1 VHHTSCQLR
10 CQSCLPRC
18 GGGYRRGYSD
28 AKPCELEEVE
38 QAHCHDLKVC
48 QGFHSGGSLVVPRIW
63 VGDVCIRRC
72 SDGIPS
78 CERPDDR
85 PVSARVCTE
94 QQSDRWRSEQQ
105 RNTHRCVEVLPVG
118 SWWCTECTVAWP
130 LKMTK
135 NVCPRSPSSHT
146 VKGSTHSSGEPTL
159 SALLQ
164 RARQTHALSS
174 LRPPFFPSSGSL
186 VTHGTACV
194 NAES

>member
-1 VHHTSCQLR
+1 MLVHHTSCQLW
-10 CQSCLPRC
+10 CQGCLSRC
-18 GGGYRRGYSD
+18 GGGYRRGYRD

-48 QGFHSGGSLVVPRIW
+48 KGFHSGGSLVVPRIW

-94 QQSDRWRSEQQ
+94 QQSCRWRSEQGTIPTTAQ
-105 RNTHRCVEVLPVG
+105 RNTHRCVDVRPVG

-146 VKGSTHSSGEPTL
+146 VKGSMHSSDEPTL
-159 SALLQ
+159 LAPLQ
-164 RARQTHALSS
+164 RAR
-174 LRPPFFPSSGSL
+174 
-186 VTHGTACV
+186 
-194 NAES
+194 